1 MLISM
6 DQTFTVYSVT
16 VQSEQE
22 KFLKGPNNCVEVVVV
37 CYSGHGSGK
46 FLKDNVLWKTSET
59 KLTRSD
65 VDYNHKPLLKDTLRA
80 FFKAEK
86 PTEVVESRWLQS
98 LIDELCKN
106 VKPAELNEAAS
117 SMKDKAVTGDLES
130 PQSDMDTSV
139 EVKGIPL
146 NIMLVVITLDT
157 CLSKKG

>member
-1 MLISM
+1 M

-37 CYSGHGSGK
+37 YYSGHGNRK